1 MDNSNPSDKRPLSSK
16 LPLFLKDRIRTPGEK
31 TPSTLMGDEGQLI
44 YVGTIESIKS
54 DDLTMNV
61 NLYQRKGYLLNIPI
75 SFPYVG
81 SMGIIGAMPEV
92 GTNVILIKVSVTDPR
107 YPSFQYYPIAFLPP
121 GIAMSPDYVAIQRFP
136 DAVGTEDK
144 NVFFSKFREL
154 RKGDIIVGSGDG
166 SEIFLDKDI
175 ELHNESGGTILL
187 RSGDQSIISTS
198 LNNFMFSDGIFRSAG
213 LIQRNS
219 LQTKDRNGEPI
230 FGLNA
235 EEAIMEDG
243 RKVVYIKPAFTDLS
257 YGNRI
262 YSEYRLEVD
271 EFGVRIPQSND
282 INTVIN
288 TTLRDP
294 VCIMSMGNFVGNSK
308 KESRTYGHLLG
319 VRFFDT
325 YKSDR
330 GSFQLTPLLTTGGV
344 DAPSILGMAYALHLP
359 KNNAFMGIDK
369 EGHYYQF
376 FPASTPVN
384 PLGAGRSISI
394 LAHGNKKEIYGT
406 AQDGNS
412 WDLTLR
418 GGLKWR
424 VGQHTDVNSDFSLDV
439 RTTGPAYFEYGVPEE
454 EALEDIQS
462 KEPKK
467 LDSLSAYGKIERVV
481 GNSRY
486 DIEGSREVR
495 IEGSDYLR
503 INGLQTHD
511 FTSIKEI
518 IGSVKT
524 VSVGDSYSITVLKEM
539 NGKFGNRVTTIMSGS
554 DELTVLKGNITRK
567 IDTIGNIETSTK
579 VGDIKETI
587 LGKGNRIF
595 SSTAGDYKVN
605 CTSGNVEVMTKA
617 GKVTIETKS
626 GTVKISGPLGVD
638 IVSNSKVKVNGTTVD
653 IGSSAIKGGV
663 VTTNTHH
670 DPITGAPPIGSFT
683 VKAAG

>member
-1 MDNSNPSDKRPLSSK
+1 MADNNPSDKRPLASK
-16 LPLFLKDRIRTPGEK
+16 LPLYLKERIRTPGEK
-31 TPSTLMGDEGQLI
+31 TPTTLMGDEGQLI
-44 YVGTIESIKS
+44 YVGSVESVRS
-54 DDLTMNV
+54 DDMSMNV

-92 GTNVILIKVSVTDPR
+92 GTNVILIKVSVHDPR
-107 YPSFQYYPIAFLPP
+107 YPNFQYYPIAYLPP

-136 DAVGTEDK
+136 DSVRTDDK

-154 RKGDIIVGSGDG
+154 RKGDVIVGSGAG

-175 ELHNESGGTILL
+175 EIHNESGGTLLL
-187 RSGDQSIISTS
+187 RSGDQSIISTT
-198 LNNFMFSDGIFRSAG
+198 LNNFMFSDGIWRSAG

-235 EEAIMEDG
+235 EEAMMEDG
-243 RKVVYIKPAFTDLS
+243 RKVVYIKPASTDLS

-271 EFGVRIPQSND
+271 EFGSRVPQSND
-282 INTVIN
+282 VNAVIN
-288 TTLRDP
+288 SSLRSP
-294 VCIMSMGNFVGNSK
+294 VCVLSMGNFVGNSK
-308 KESRTYGHLLG
+308 RDPRTYGHLLG

-325 YKSDR
+325 YKSDK

-359 KNNAFMGIDK
+359 KNNAFIGIDK

-376 FPASTPVN
+376 FPASTSIN
-384 PLGAGRSISI
+384 PLGAGRSISV
-394 LAHGNKKEIYGT
+394 LAHGNKKEIYGS

-412 WDLTLR
+412 WDLTLK

-424 VGQHTDVNSDFSLDV
+424 VGQHTDTNSNLSIDI
-439 RTTGPAYFEYGVPEE
+439 RTTGPAYFEYGVPDEA
-454 EALEDIQS
+454 ALEDIQS

-495 IEGSDYLR
+495 IDGSDFTR
-503 INGLQTHD
+503 INGLMTHD

-524 VSVGDSYSITVLKEM
+524 VSVGDSYSVTVLKEM

-554 DELTVLKGNITRK
+554 DELTVLKGNISRK
-567 IDTIGNIETSTK
+567 ITTMGDFETSTK
-579 VGDIKETI
+579 IGDIKETI

-605 CTSGNVEVMTKA
+605 CTAGNVEVMTKA

-638 IVSNSKVKVNGTTVD
+638 IVSTSKIKVNGSTVD
-653 IGSSAIKGGV
+653 LGSGALKGGV
-663 VTTNTHH
+663 ITTLSHRDYT
-670 DPITGAPPIGSFT
+670 TGAPLLGSGT
-683 VKAAG
+683 VKAA